1 MTLFNFLFFALST
14 VVAFGFCREDDKPVV
29 EIADKDIV
37 KGVVEVCLRSHVIIN
52 EEALKTAGDAG
63 DTR

>member
-1 MTLFNFLFFALST
+1 MTRFNFLFFALST
-14 VVAFGFCREDDKPVV
+14 VVAFGFCREDNKPVV

-52 EEALKTAGDAG
+52 EEPN
-63 DTR
+63 R